1 MNKIRNK
8 KMTVTFDPNEY
19 MGSDIIWKGEFKC
32 GSHIRFKDKSIII
45 SELSSDD
52 NYDLTNFLNG
62 DKNNVSFE
70 FDCDICVSI
79 DDDQI
84 QYQIDK
90 FMDTYSVTQEEFFV
104 SYKASLVHQGLF
116 ESCRDIDLIITR
128 ELSYRLED
136 EFGIIRSPAPMGN
149 TSKQVIG
156 DIELYTI
163 TEEDYTIIKE
173 DCGIRWETPE
183 SIIHKYREMNRLK
196 DVDTIKNIETYLTEN
211 DKHD

>member
-8 KMTVTFDPNEY
+8 KMTVTFDPKEY

-32 GSHIRFKDKSIII
+32 SSHIRFKDKSIII
-45 SELSSDD
+45 PELSSND

-62 DKNNVSFE
+62 DKDNVSFE
-70 FDCDICVSI
+70 LDGDICVSI

-84 QYQIDK
+84 KYQISK

-116 ESCRDIDLIITR
+116 ESCRDIDLMITR

-136 EFGIIRSPAPMGN
+136 EFGIIRTPAPMGN

-163 TEEDYTIIKE
+163 TEEDYTTKE
-173 DCGIRWETPE
+173 DCGVRWETPE
-183 SIIHKYREMNRLK
+183 SIIHKYKTMNRLK
-196 DVDTIKNIETYLTEN
+196 DVDTIKTIEKYLTEHN
-211 DKHD
+211 KHD